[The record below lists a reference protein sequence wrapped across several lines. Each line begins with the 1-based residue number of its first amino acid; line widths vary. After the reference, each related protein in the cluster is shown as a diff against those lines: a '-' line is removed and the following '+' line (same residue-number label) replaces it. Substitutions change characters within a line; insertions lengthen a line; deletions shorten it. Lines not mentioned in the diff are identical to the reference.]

1 MLVSSFRLT
10 TAAKKAILKLTNL
23 GEEIRMNKRRAIW
36 IVPAFVLVLAASIAV
51 AQPGA
56 QPSGSIA
63 GEWQIT
69 FMVQGQSVGGTLV
82 LAAEGEKLTG
92 TVETQHTGPGK
103 LQDGKF
109 AASKLSATCVFER
122 HESIDLTGELQGEK
136 LVGTFR
142 TEGREGQWEATR
154 AAKSSSGI

>member
-1 MLVSSFRLT
+1 M
-10 TAAKKAILKLTNL
+10 
-23 GEEIRMNKRRAIW
+23 GEEIKMNNRGAIW
-36 IVPAFVLVLAASIAV
+36 IVPAFVLVLATSMAV

-63 GEWQIT
+63 GEWRIT

-82 LAAEGEKLTG
+82 LAAEGERLTG

-109 AASKLSATCVFER
+109 AASKLSATCVFDR
-122 HESIDLTGELQGEK
+122 HESIELLGELQGEK

-142 TEGREGQWEATR
+142 TEGREGKWEATR
-154 AAKSSSGI
+154 ASKTSAGL

>member
-1 MLVSSFRLT
+1 MH
-10 TAAKKAILKLTNL
+10 NP
-23 GEEIRMNKRRAIW
+23 RAIW
-36 IVPAFVLVLAASIAV
+36 IVVAFALLLATSMAV
-51 AQPGA
+51 AQQGS

-63 GEWQIT
+63 GEWHIT
-69 FMVQGQSVGGTLV
+69 FMVQGQTVPGSLV
-82 LAAEGEKLTG
+82 LAADGEKLTG

-122 HESIDLTGELQGEK
+122 HESIELTGELQGEK

-142 TEGREGQWEATR
+142 TEGREGKWEATR
-154 AAKSSSGI
+154 ATKTSAGL

>member
-1 MLVSSFRLT
+1 M
-10 TAAKKAILKLTNL
+10 KN
-23 GEEIRMNKRRAIW
+23 RRTIW
-36 IVPAFVLVLAASIAV
+36 TVPAFVLVLATSMAL
-51 AQPGA
+51 AQHSA

-142 TEGREGQWEATR
+142 TEGREGKWEATR
-154 AAKSSSGI
+154 APKSSAGL

>member
-1 MLVSSFRLT
+1 
-10 TAAKKAILKLTNL
+10 L
-23 GEEIRMNKRRAIW
+23 GEEIKLNYRKAILL
-36 IVPAFVLVLAASIAV
+36 VPAFVLMLATSIAL
-51 AQPGA
+51 AQHGSQA
-56 QPSGSIA
+56 SGSIA
-63 GEWQIT
+63 GEWHIT
-69 FMVQGQSVGGTLV
+69 FMVQGHTVPGTLV

-136 LVGTFR
+136 LIGTFR

-154 AAKSSSGI
+154 APKTSAGL

>member
-1 MLVSSFRLT
+1 
-10 TAAKKAILKLTNL
+10 
-23 GEEIRMNKRRAIW
+23 MNKRGTW
-36 IVPAFVLVLAASIAV
+36 IVLAFVLILATSTAA
-51 AQPGA
+51 AQNGS

-69 FMVQGQSVGGTLV
+69 FMVQGQSASGTLI

-122 HESIDLTGELQGEK
+122 HESIELMGELQGEK

-142 TEGREGQWEATR
+142 TEGRDGKWEATR
-154 AAKSSSGI
+154 ATKSSAGI

>member
-1 MLVSSFRLT
+1 MKKR
-10 TAAKKAILKLTNL
+10 KAIWT
-23 GEEIRMNKRRAIW
+23 
-36 IVPAFVLVLAASIAV
+36 VPAFVLVLATSMAV
-51 AQPGA
+51 AQQCS

-63 GEWQIT
+63 GEWNIT
-69 FMVQGQSVGGTLV
+69 FMVQGQSASGILV

-92 TVETQHTGPGK
+92 TVETPHTGPGK

-122 HESIDLTGELQGEK
+122 HESIELMGELQGEK

-142 TEGREGQWEATR
+142 TEGREGKWEATR
-154 AAKSSSGI
+154 TTKTSAGL

>member
-1 MLVSSFRLT
+1 M
-10 TAAKKAILKLTNL
+10 KN
-23 GEEIRMNKRRAIW
+23 RRTIW
-36 IVPAFVLVLAASIAV
+36 MGLAFVLVFATSIAV
-51 AQPGA
+51 AQNGS

-69 FMVQGQSVGGTLV
+69 FMVQGQSASGTLV

-109 AASKLSATCVFER
+109 AASKLSATCVFDR
-122 HESIDLTGELQGEK
+122 HESIELMGELQGEK

-142 TEGREGQWEATR
+142 TEGREGKWEATR
-154 AAKSSSGI
+154 AAKNSAGI